1 MIIRPIIPIALMAV
15 ICIVLLVLK
24 RRGIGPYIRQI
35 IIVILLFVI
44 NLRIMVPNGEV
55 TIEERDMNMNVVF
68 VIDNT
73 ISMVAND
80 YGNNKTRLEGVNEC
94 ADYIIDELNGAKFS
108 IVTFNK
114 EAKLIAPFT
123 KDGNFAKTTLEAI
136 YPLDSIYSKGTTLN
150 VCRDVLFNHLKD
162 TREKTDAKIVLFFI
176 SDGENTTEDKLK
188 SFSELAKYVDGGAV
202 LGFGTDKGGT
212 MSLYDKYTEEYKV
225 IQDYRG
231 YETKDAVSKI
241 DEGNLKAIADDV
253 GITYVHMEKPSD
265 IDSVIS
271 KLSADVQMEPTEDT
285 IKDYTDIYYIFVIPL
300 LGLLGYEFFAYRK
313 YA

>member
-1 MIIRPIIPIALMAV
+1 
-15 ICIVLLVLK
+15 
-24 RRGIGPYIRQI
+24 
-35 IIVILLFVI
+35 
-44 NLRIMVPNGEV
+44 
-55 TIEERDMNMNVVF
+55 
-68 VIDNT
+68 
-73 ISMVAND
+73 
-80 YGNNKTRLEGVNEC
+80 
-94 ADYIIDELNGAKFS
+94 
-108 IVTFNK
+108 
-114 EAKLIAPFT
+114 
-123 KDGNFAKTTLEAI
+123 
-136 YPLDSIYSKGTTLN
+136 
-150 VCRDVLFNHLKD
+150 
-162 TREKTDAKIVLFFI
+162 
-176 SDGENTTEDKLK
+176 
-188 SFSELAKYVDGGAV
+188 
-202 LGFGTDKGGT
+202 

-271 KLSADVQMEPTEDT
+271 KLSADVQMEPTEDK